1 MKVFVYRNLARR
13 CWSIKALDGEMK
25 GRVIGHASSVLLSL
39 VSFKVNEKGRQR
51 VIRDKRKN
59 VHAGAVGRLQSA
71 SLIGD
76 SPPVISDRADFVP
89 IPTETCKTRFARATA
104 SGVSI
109 SYNPYEAGF
118 FFDRST
124 GDRVDY
130 ASMVALAP
138 DGKVF
143 ARYANRMGNARTTNI
158 ADV

>member
-1 MKVFVYRNLARR
+1 MKVFVYFNLSRR

-25 GRVIGHASSVLLSL
+25 GRVIGHASSVLLAL

-71 SLIGD
+71 SLIED

-89 IPTETCKTRFARATA
+89 IPTETCKTRYNRAWVV
-104 SGVSI
+104 GLSI
-109 SYNPYEAGF
+109 AYNPYEAGF
-118 FFDRST
+118 FYSKST
-124 GDRVDY
+124 GARVDY
-130 ASMVALAP
+130 ASMIAMAP

-143 ARYANRMGNARTTNI
+143 AKFVGHKRKENI